1 MISNEIES
9 LALAISKL
17 EDDKEGLT
25 CQLKQVNE
33 DLNNHEKELAD
44 LLTAEGFAIGSKIK
58 LQNGRTLQIKDF
70 FSASIPSQSSIN
82 SAKDQEKMQDMID
95 KKDSCLKWLDD
106 NNLGGVIKNEV
117 VVSFDRGDNEKA
129 KELML
134 ELQEKQL
141 DCLKEESVHPM
152 TLKATLKE
160 ALSQGLNVPF
170 DLFSVQTGIQISIK

>member
-1 MISNEIES
+1 MISKEIES

-70 FSASIPSQSSIN
+70 FSASIPVL
-82 SAKDQEKMQDMID
+82 
-95 KKDSCLKWLDD
+95 C
-106 NNLGGVIKNEV
+106 
-117 VVSFDRGDNEKA
+117 
-129 KELML
+129 
-134 ELQEKQL
+134 
-141 DCLKEESVHPM
+141 
-152 TLKATLKE
+152 
-160 ALSQGLNVPF
+160 
-170 DLFSVQTGIQISIK
+170 